1 MKKLLLLLWFVG
13 ITAGIA
19 SAQDS
24 PETLFGNKVS
34 VEKIGFMVDPGFQLT
49 QVAGEG
55 AGYALFRAGLTLHDK
70 LTLGGFYGQLLN
82 DIRPSSFENVLPAQA
97 HMDSYQAGGFIEYT
111 LFSSRLV
118 HFSFPLSIG
127 VVELEIDQEGRDFDY
142 EETKTLLLE
151 PGAQLEI
158 NLHRFARLHAGLGY
172 RIMGATFQESAGV
185 PEAGNNLTFQ
195 IGLKMGLF
203 SIQNLK
209 QNEAIQ

>member
-1 MKKLLLLLWFVG
+1 MKKSLLLLWFVG
-13 ITAGIA
+13 IVAGLV

-34 VEKIGFMVDPGFQLT
+34 LEKIGFMVDPGFQLS

-55 AGYALFRAGLTLHDK
+55 AGYALFRAGIVFHDK

-82 DIRPSSFENVLPAQA
+82 DIRPASFENVLPARA
-97 HMDSYQAGGFIEYT
+97 HIDSYQAGGFIEYT

-118 HFSFPLSIG
+118 HVTFPFSLGIM
-127 VVELEIDQEGRDFDY
+127 ELETDEEGRDFDY
-142 EETKTLLLE
+142 EETKTLFFE
-151 PGAQLEI
+151 PGAHLEI

-172 RIMGATFQESAGV
+172 RIMGATLQDFTSV

-195 IGLKMGLF
+195 VGLKMGLF

-209 QNEAIQ
+209 QN